1 MFIKLLCVYCSLP
14 LKEVTSQY
22 KAVQSESWMLVGEQ
36 SANRNRAT
44 SKWES
49 MLAVLKDL
57 CWNTFTNQFGT
68 TRQEIWIK
76 VAQPE
81 PTIQA
86 RWGKNISMISAC
98 DLIFIFSHSHD
109 RGFDL
114 AADSKH
120 WPILW
125 SSGNT
130 GKANRRNSL
139 SWRDH
144 WCSNTC
150 DPGGFSVNW
159 QQHSPTS
166 SE

>member
-1 MFIKLLCVYCSLP
+1 
-14 LKEVTSQY
+14 
-22 KAVQSESWMLVGEQ
+22 MLVDEP
-36 SANRNRAT
+36 SANRNRAK

-49 MLAVLKDL
+49 VLAVLKDL
-57 CWNTFTNQFGT
+57 CWNTFTNQYST
-68 TRQEIWIK
+68 TRPEIWRK
-76 VAQPE
+76 VAQAE

-86 RWGKNISMISAC
+86 RWGKTHKCSWWTHCLKYDISLWSDFI
-98 DLIFIFSHSHD
+98 LIHSHD

-125 SSGNT
+125 WSGNT

-139 SWRDH
+139 SWLDH

-159 QQHSPTS
+159 QQHSPNVIRIANGPCPPS
-166 SE
+166 SLCE

>member
-49 MLAVLKDL
+49 VLAVLKDL

-98 DLIFIFSHSHD
+98 DLISSFHIVMIE
-109 RGFDL
+109 DL
-114 AADSKH
+114 
-120 WPILW
+120 
-125 SSGNT
+125 T
-130 GKANRRNSL
+130 
-139 SWRDH
+139 
-144 WCSNTC
+144 
-150 DPGGFSVNW
+150 W
-159 QQHSPTS
+159 QQTQSTDPFSDQVATQ
-166 SE
+166 EKQTEETVCLGGTTDAVTPVIQVVFL